1 MMIIG
6 EKINGTIPS
15 VARAIASRDENY
27 ICELARKQVRAGADY
42 LDICA
47 GGSPDK
53 ELETLNWLI
62 DLQDTVDTPLC
73 IDSPNAEII
82 EAVLP
87 RVAKRSSIRYPAR
100 AARVK

>member
-1 MMIIG
+1 MKKSTG
-6 EKINGTIPS
+6 PFLL

-62 DLQDTVDTPLC
+62 DLGQDTADTPLC

-87 RVAKRSSIRYPAR
+87 RVSEAGSSIRYPAR